1 MTRKHKKD
9 KPRILSKFFAWIL
22 VLAIAAS
29 VVWFAISLLSG
40 TQKDVVNSMY
50 PKKYE
55 EYVTK
60 AAKDYNLEEALIY
73 GVIKTESNFDPDAES
88 PVGAVGIMQIM
99 PETFQWLQTV
109 RGIEGTYETDS
120 LLEPEINIDYGSYL
134 LRYFYDLYGTEQ
146 AAIAAYNAGFI
157 VGEWLENPEYSSDGV
172 VLDYIPYPETESYVD
187 KVLANKEKYNEL
199 YYK

>member
-109 RGIEGTYETDS
+109 RGVEGTYETDS